1 TAARAAARR
10 RRPRRD
16 PAAARQAGV
25 DAGAEP
31 VERRRS
37 ADAAVDVGRG
47 PGQRAGAVPRPRAA
61 REAGAAREGVA
72 AHARRVAGRA
82 TGDEDPDGPHP
93 GRLDLRTL
101 TAGVVTPSTSS
112 ASRERTRA
120 RRTSPN

>member
-47 PGQRAGAVPRPRAA
+47 SGERAGAVPRPRAA
-61 REAGAAREGVA
+61 REAGAAREAVA
-72 AHARRVAGRA
+72 AHARRVAGRIA
-82 TGDEDPDGPHP
+82 RDEDSDGADAR
-93 GRLDLRTL
+93 RLDLRALATYTEG
-101 TAGVVTPSTSS
+101 TAEIAKTAEKYFLCDLGV
-112 ASRERTRA
+112 
-120 RRTSPN
+120 